1 MRKILALATVMLFAM
16 SLSAQLTTREDIPSV
31 LRYGT
36 RPLAGNFGLYV
47 GPSIFSI
54 LDLTRADNIKQST
67 FLLGLPLVNIKYYKS
82 DILEYRLGIQVA
94 NDKTKL
100 VGEPDTST
108 VGLLYKNRLSESVF
122 RLTPAV
128 VKHFGK
134 QNLLDVYMGAG
145 IVLGR
150 NYWLEDKEYDP
161 KNSMTVSQNV
171 IVSGFSYIIGLQ
183 TFIADLPVAIGLEYG
198 ISALHN
204 FGLQY
209 KVTEVINEVKQ
220 VYYLE
225 TNGTTDK
232 YTSLK
237 HKKFLLGNDL
247 RITLSYYFFR

>member
-1 MRKILALATVMLFAM
+1 MG
-16 SLSAQLTTREDIPSV
+16 LSAQLTTREDIPSV

-36 RPLAGNFGLYV
+36 RPQAGNYGLYI
-47 GPSIFSI
+47 GPSVFGIV
-54 LDLTRADNIKQST
+54 DLLRNDNIKQST
-67 FLLGLPLVNIKYYKS
+67 FLLGLPLVNIKYYKT
-82 DILEYRLGIQVA
+82 DNLEYRLGIQMA
-94 NDKTKL
+94 NEKSKL
-100 VGEPDTST
+100 VGEPDTTT
-108 VGLLYKNRLSESVF
+108 VGLLFKNKLSESVF

-150 NYWLEDKEYDP
+150 DFWLQDKEFDA
-161 KNSMTVSQNV
+161 KNSMAISQNV
-171 IVSGFSYIIGLQ
+171 IVSGFSFIIGLQ

-204 FGLQY
+204 LGLQY
-209 KVTEVINEVKQ
+209 KVTEVVNEEKQ

-225 TNGTTDK
+225 DKNIVADK

-237 HKKFLLGNDL
+237 NKNFLLGNDL